1 MALPAALM
9 LVLTGTA
16 CASAQTQAMPVTANA
31 PVTAAPAPSAAAVT
45 PAVTTTAAPT
55 PAAGSEDEYTLASGD
70 KIHVIV
76 FGEETLTGDYV
87 ITSGGNLTFPLVG
100 TLRATDK
107 TVEQLQT
114 ALTTALADGYIN
126 NPRVSIQVVSFRPFY
141 ILGEVNRPGE
151 YPVSTG
157 LTLQQAVA
165 SAGGYTYRA
174 NNRRAFVKR
183 ANETQERL
191 IDLRE
196 GVPVVVHA
204 GDTIRIGERHF

>member
-1 MALPAALM
+1 MARIASTWFLA
-9 LVLTGTA
+9 LVLACLGA
-16 CASAQTQAMPVTANA
+16 CAGIKAEPLASAEYATANQD
-31 PVTAAPAPSAAAVT
+31 T
-45 PAVTTTAAPT
+45 
-55 PAAGSEDEYTLASGD
+55 EYRLSSGD
-70 KIHVIV
+70 RIHVIV

-87 ITSGGNLTFPLVG
+87 ITSGGNLTFPLIG
-100 TLRATDK
+100 NLQAGNK
-107 TVEQLQT
+107 TVEQLQAALST
-114 ALTTALADGYIN
+114 ALNDGYVN

-174 NNRRAFVKR
+174 NLKRAFVKR
-183 ANETQERL
+183 ATQTQERL
-191 IDLRE
+191 IDL
-196 GVPVVVHA
+196 GGNKTVIIHA

>member
-1 MALPAALM
+1 MGPLLAAAC
-9 LVLTGTA
+9 TGSVQR
-16 CASAQTQAMPVTANA
+16 SAPA
-31 PVTAAPAPSAAAVT
+31 PVTAAGTVT
-45 PAVTTTAAPT
+45 
-55 PAAGSEDEYTLASGD
+55 SEDEYTLSAGD
-70 KIHVIV
+70 KVRVIV

-100 TLRATDK
+100 NLPATK
-107 TVEQLQT
+107 RTVEQLQT
-114 ALTTALADGYIN
+114 ALAAALADGYIN

-141 ILGEVNRPGE
+141 ILGEVSRPGE

-174 NNRRAFVKR
+174 NNRRVFLKR

-191 IDLRE
+191 IDLRD
-196 GVPVVVHA
+196 GQPVVVRA
-204 GDTIRIGERHF
+204 GDTIRVGERHF